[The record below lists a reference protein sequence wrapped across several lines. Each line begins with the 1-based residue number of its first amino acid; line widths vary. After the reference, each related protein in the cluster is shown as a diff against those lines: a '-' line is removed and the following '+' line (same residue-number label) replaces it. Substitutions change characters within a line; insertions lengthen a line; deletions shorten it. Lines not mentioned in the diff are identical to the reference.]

1 MEKEVIDSDIVYMS
15 QIKYKT
21 IDRIFNEKGNDHE
34 EVFMKFDKYYPT

>member
-1 MEKEVIDSDIVYMS
+1 MEKDVIDSDIVYMS

-21 IDRIFNEKGNDHE
+21 IDRIFNEKGHDHE